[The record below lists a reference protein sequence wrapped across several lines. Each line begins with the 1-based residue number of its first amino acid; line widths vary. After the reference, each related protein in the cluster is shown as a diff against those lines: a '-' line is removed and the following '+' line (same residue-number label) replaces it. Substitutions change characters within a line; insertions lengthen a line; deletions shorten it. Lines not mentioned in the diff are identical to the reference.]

1 MLKNEV
7 NIKNDKITI
16 WELSFIILE
25 RSLTGKKPPEEI
37 NVNAKFNE
45 SKDLIE
51 NKFNIMKIMRVI
63 PEYSKKIFIACF
75 KTSELLNEIKL
86 VKVFLKLSSYMS
98 IKKIIENR
106 K

>member
-1 MLKNEV
+1 M
-7 NIKNDKITI
+7 
-16 WELSFIILE
+16 SFIILE

-51 NKFNIMKIMRVI
+51 NKFNITKIMRVI
-63 PEYSKKIFIACF
+63 PEYNKKIFIACF
-75 KTSELLNEIKL
+75 RTSELLNEIKL

>member
-63 PEYSKKIFIACF
+63 TEYSKKIFIACF
-75 KTSELLNEIKL
+75 RTSELLNEIKL